1 MKGED
6 SSLNYFLIF
15 CTPFLII
22 LDVDKDTLLVFICK
36 QDYTYFPS
44 YQQSQVSFC
53 FDSVLILLMTE
64 WYTFPLWPEQN
75 IQFQVFYINLKILT
89 KDTYNAAFPK
99 DAFSLVESRGVCE
112 PWKWECLLSHHF
124 VSVPRLYWNV
134 MAKLV
139 IGKSTLNHR
148 QTSHSWT
155 IFSLNLEHTSIA
167 VETDY

>member
-1 MKGED
+1 MLTK
-6 SSLNYFLIF
+6 
-15 CTPFLII
+15 
-22 LDVDKDTLLVFICK
+22 TLYRCL
-36 QDYTYFPS
+36 YANRT
-44 YQQSQVSFC
+44 
-53 FDSVLILLMTE
+53 VLISLPINSLRCLSALTLYWSYWTE

-99 DAFSLVESRGVCE
+99 DVFSLVESRSVCE